1 MQTLRTVIFGC
12 QKPAPLNRGC
22 KCLVNAFIFT
32 SSSVRLQKKRST
44 VAKQYSRLRNK
55 KAINYYNATTHMLLY
70 EEEMLSTAVS
80 IDDSERG
87 NVVASS
93 MGLDSIQ
100 GTNSN
105 CIVEYF
111 NDTYSVHV

>member
-1 MQTLRTVIFGC
+1 
-12 QKPAPLNRGC
+12 
-22 KCLVNAFIFT
+22 VNVFIFK
-32 SSSVRLQKKRST
+32 SSPLGCRRNDQR
-44 VAKQYSRLRNK
+44 YSRLRNK

-80 IDDSERG
+80 IDDSESG

-100 GTNSN
+100 GTYSN
-105 CIVEYF
+105 CIVAYF
-111 NDTYSVHV
+111 NDTYSVHVYTFRQQL